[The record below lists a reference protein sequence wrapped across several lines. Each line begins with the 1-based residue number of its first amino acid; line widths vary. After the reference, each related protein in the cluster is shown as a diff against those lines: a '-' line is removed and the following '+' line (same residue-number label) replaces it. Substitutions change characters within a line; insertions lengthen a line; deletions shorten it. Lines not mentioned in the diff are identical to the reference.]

1 MGAGRMR
8 FQRGPSLTKHC
19 ETNSSSTSS
28 GAPASSA
35 LRSALAMAL
44 CSNFSMG
51 PEARFWVKRKVW
63 IASFTFCPRIRSI
76 TKRAFCGDMRTC
88 RAPACASISGN
99 ACVCA
104 SAINYALGAPA
115 AGAAPPAGAAP
126 AVRSSAAFTACPLN
140 VRVGANSPSLCPT
153 ICSVTYTGINFRP
166 LCTAMV
172 WPINSGTMVERRDQV
187 LTTFFSLRVFRPSIF
202 SRRCP
207 STNGPFFSERAIDPL
222 LLHSPQAGP
231 LGPPHLLKSAHWT
244 RHAMRPGTERAN
256 KTRARRI
263 LNLFH
268 NHRPARLA
276 QLVKHRN
283 RRRDHYFHWPQK
295 LRRNFRRRFSRRGFT
310 GWPNRCALGQRFR
323 HVLDG
328 TFRRALGRH
337 FPAAAPCCGRSCCPP
352 VASCRSHRF
361 SSQLAALRCTARFSR
376 LLRVSYHPKTCELP
390 LILVQ
395 KKRPRKKR
403 RLLPALDNGFVRAL
417 VVP

>member
-1 MGAGRMR
+1 MR

-51 PEARFWVKRKVW
+51 LAARFGVKRSVC
-63 IASFTFCPRIRSI
+63 IASFTICPRIRSI
-76 TKRAFCGDMRTC
+76 TRRAFCGDMRTW
-88 RAPACASISGN
+88 RAPACASISGV
-99 ACVCA
+99 ACVCV
-104 SAINYALGAPA
+104 SAINYAFGAGA
-115 AGAAPPAGAAP
+115 AAPPAGAAP
-126 AVRSSAAFTACPLN
+126 AERSSAAFTACPLN

-231 LGPPHLLKSAHWT
+231 LGPPHLLKSAHRP

-256 KTRARRI
+256 ESRARRI

-276 QLVKHRN
+276 QFVEHRN
-283 RRRDHYFHWPQK
+283 RRRGRHLHWPQNLGCH
-295 LRRNFRRRFSRRGFT
+295 LRQRFHRRRRLT
-310 GWPNRCALGQRFR
+310 GWPNRCALGERFR

-328 TFRRALGRH
+328 TFRRALG
-337 FPAAAPCCGRSCCPP
+337 
-352 VASCRSHRF
+352 
-361 SSQLAALRCTARFSR
+361 
-376 LLRVSYHPKTCELP
+376 
-390 LILVQ
+390 
-395 KKRPRKKR
+395 
-403 RLLPALDNGFVRAL
+403 
-417 VVP
+417 